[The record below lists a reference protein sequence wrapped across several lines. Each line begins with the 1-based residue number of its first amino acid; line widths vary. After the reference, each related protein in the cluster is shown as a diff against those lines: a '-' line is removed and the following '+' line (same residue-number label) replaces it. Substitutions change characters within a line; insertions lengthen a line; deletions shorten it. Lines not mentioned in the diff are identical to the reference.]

1 MPSTT
6 IPIQYR
12 EERIRLH
19 TRPVHYRWS
28 TPDGA
33 VHHASTVLLSRTR
46 AGLRSALKRF
56 FVTNRHVD
64 PDPDSAIGNRQSA
77 MDFTAT
83 TAARTYHHQHQ
94 GAA

>member
-1 MPSTT
+1 MTSKT
-6 IPIQYR
+6 IPIQLR

-56 FVTNRHVD
+56 WTTNRHVD
-64 PDPDSAIGNRQSA
+64 PDQ
-77 MDFTAT
+77 DFTAT
-83 TAARTYHHQHQ
+83 TAATTYHHAHQ
-94 GAA
+94 EAA